1 MSLNDGTS
9 MEKGYSF
16 NSSDIAEV
24 QKAYTHQ
31 IQYKLEEEAQKVI
44 KALVLD
50 AIKNPKD
57 PLNVEIKR
65 LVKEVIL
72 NE

>member
-1 MSLNDGTS
+1 MSLIDGTA
-9 MEKGYSF
+9 MEKEYGFY
-16 NSSDIAEV
+16 SSDIAEV
-24 QKAYTHQ
+24 QQAYTRQ
-31 IQYKLEEEAQKVI
+31 IQYKLEEEAKEVI

>member
-1 MSLNDGTS
+1 MSLFNGTA
-9 MEKGYSF
+9 MGKEYDF
-16 NSSDIAEV
+16 NSSDIAAV
-24 QKAYTHQ
+24 QQAYTQQ
-31 IQYKLEEEAQKVI
+31 IQYILEGTAKQVI
-44 KALVLD
+44 KALILD

-57 PLNVEIKR
+57 PLNKEIKR

>member
-1 MSLNDGTS
+1 MILFDGTA
-9 MEKGYSF
+9 MENEYSF
-16 NSSDIAEV
+16 DSSDIAEV
-24 QKAYTHQ
+24 QQAYTRQ

-44 KALVLD
+44 KALILD